1 MEAFASSPCFHN
13 VSNALAPNKN
23 VGGYFMA
30 KKIVTDLQVEGKKV
44 LVRVDF
50 NVPLKDG
57 VITDDN
63 RIVQALP
70 TIKYLIDHNAK
81 VILFSHLG
89 KVKSEEDKAKLS
101 LRPVAE
107 RLSELLEKPVTF
119 VPETRGE
126 KLEAAINALNEGD
139 VLLFENTR
147 FEDLDGKK
155 ESKNDPELG
164 KYWASLGDVFVED
177 AFGSVHRA
185 HASTAGI
192 PAHLPSAA
200 GFLVEK
206 EIAYIGKAV
215 NDPERPM
222 VAILGGAKVSDK
234 ILVIENL
241 LKVADKVIV
250 GGGMCYTFAKAMG
263 HNIGNSL
270 VEDDRIEIAKELIAK
285 AGDKLILPIDSICSD
300 KFAVDGD
307 IKECGEDVPDGYM
320 GLDIG
325 PKSVELF
332 KEALQGAKTV
342 VWNGPMGV
350 FEMEPFAKGTIAVCE
365 ALANLDGANTIIGG
379 GDSAAAVMQL
389 GYADK
394 VSHISTGGGASLEYM
409 EGKVLPGIAAIDD
422 K

>member
-1 MEAFASSPCFHN
+1 MD
-13 VSNALAPNKN
+13 
-23 VGGYFMA
+23 
-30 KKIVTDLQVEGKKV
+30 KKTIKDIEVAGKVV
-44 LVRVDF
+44 LCRVDF
-50 NVPLKDG
+50 NVPRNKETG
-57 VITDDN
+57 EITNDN
-63 RIVQALP
+63 RVVAALP
-70 TIKYLIDHNAK
+70 TINYLLEQAPK
-81 VILFSHLG
+81 CVVLFSHLG
-89 KVKSEEDKAKLS
+89 KVKTEEDKAKNDLAVVV
-101 LRPVAE
+101 PC
-107 RLSELLEKPVTF
+107 LEKHLGKPVTF
-119 VPETRGE
+119 VNATRGPV
-126 KLEAAINALNEGD
+126 LEDAIKNAADGAVIL
-139 VLLFENTR
+139 VQNTR
-147 FEDLDGKK
+147 YEAG

>member
-1 MEAFASSPCFHN
+1 MD
-13 VSNALAPNKN
+13 
-23 VGGYFMA
+23 
-30 KKIVTDLQVEGKKV
+30 KKTIKDIEVAGKTV

-50 NVPLKDG
+50 NVPRNKETG
-57 VITDDN
+57 EITNDN
-63 RIVQALP
+63 RIVAALP
-70 TIKYLIDHNAK
+70 TLKYLLEQKPKAI
-81 VILFSHLG
+81 VLFSHLG
-89 KVKSEEDKAKLS
+89 KVKTEEDKAKNDLAV
-101 LRPVAE
+101 VAP
-107 RLSELLEKPVTF
+107 RLSELLGVDVKF
-119 VPETRGE
+119 VNCTRGPE
-126 KLEAAINALNEGD
+126 LEEAVKEADNGQVIL
-139 VLLFENTR
+139 VQNTR
-147 FEDLDGKK
+147 YEKG

-164 KYWASLGDVFVED
+164 AYWASLGDVFVED

-215 NDPERPM
+215 SDPERPM

-241 LKVADKVIV
+241 LKIADKVIV
-250 GGGMCYTFAKAMG
+250 GGGMSYTFAAAQG
-263 HNIGNSL
+263 HTVGTSL
-270 VEDDRIEIAKELIAK
+270 LEEDRIPVAKELIEK
-285 AGDKLILPIDSICSD
+285 AGDKLILPVD
-300 KFAVDGD
+300 AVINNGFSEEGD
-307 IKECGEDVPDGYM
+307 IKVCEGDIPDGYM

-325 PKSVELF
+325 PKSIENI
-332 KEALQGAKTV
+332 KKALEGAKTV
-342 VWNGPMGV
+342 IWNGPMGV
-350 FEMEPFAKGTIAVCE
+350 FEMDTFAKGTIEVCK
-365 ALANLDGANTIIGG
+365 ALAALDDANTIIGG

-389 GYADK
+389 GFADK

>member
-1 MEAFASSPCFHN
+1 MD
-13 VSNALAPNKN
+13 
-23 VGGYFMA
+23 
-30 KKIVTDLQVEGKKV
+30 KKTIKDIEVAGKVV
-44 LVRVDF
+44 LCRVDF
-50 NVPLKDG
+50 NVPRNKETG
-57 VITDDN
+57 EITNDN
-63 RIVQALP
+63 RVVAALP
-70 TIKYLIDHNAK
+70 TINYLLEQAPK
-81 VILFSHLG
+81 CVVLFSHLG
-89 KVKSEEDKAKLS
+89 KVKTEEDKAKNDLAVVS
-101 LRPVAE
+101 PC
-107 RLSELLEKPVTF
+107 LEKHLGKPVTF
-119 VPETRGE
+119 VNATRGPV
-126 KLEAAINALNEGD
+126 LEDAIKNAADGAVIL
-139 VLLFENTR
+139 VQNTR
-147 FEDLDGKK
+147 YEAG